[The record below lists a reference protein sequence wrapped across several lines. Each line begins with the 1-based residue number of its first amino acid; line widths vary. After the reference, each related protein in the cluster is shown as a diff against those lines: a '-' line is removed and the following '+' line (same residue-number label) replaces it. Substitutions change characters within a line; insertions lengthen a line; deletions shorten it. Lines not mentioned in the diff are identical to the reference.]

1 MIVLRA
7 GFVLAILVA
16 TFGCSKKDD
25 SASGGK
31 ASGGGA
37 SASGLAWTPVG
48 YDAMSAACK
57 KALACCEEIA
67 KTEGA
72 KSAEDFN
79 GKCSGPALWKDND
92 CEMDL
97 KARASSFEAANQ
109 PVPAA
114 CK

>member
-79 GKCSGPALWKDND
+79 GKCSGPALWKDNE

-109 PVPAA
+109 PVPDA